1 MGTGPRDGRSA
12 GRGAVAVERES
23 PFAYF
28 RQDPGSG
35 ARAWDGMQPL
45 PRVSATLMPGQAQ
58 YISSPASPLPPQ
70 RGPSGVHRPR
80 SLAPDLASP
89 DQPLVH
95 PGSGAY
101 DSIANS
107 RADFD
112 DRWSGRR
119 REGSSSMATGYTTR
133 GGANAE
139 PLLRMSNPVYGDYD
153 DGASSASD
161 NEGQSNKP
169 KKFRPGKWLS
179 RAVFGKPKRR
189 QP

>member
-1 MGTGPRDGRSA
+1 
-12 GRGAVAVERES
+12 
-23 PFAYF
+23 
-28 RQDPGSG
+28 
-35 ARAWDGMQPL
+35 
-45 PRVSATLMPGQAQ
+45 
-58 YISSPASPLPPQ
+58 
-70 RGPSGVHRPR
+70 
-80 SLAPDLASP
+80 
-89 DQPLVH
+89 
-95 PGSGAY
+95 
-101 DSIANS
+101 
-107 RADFD
+107 
-112 DRWSGRR
+112 
-119 REGSSSMATGYTTR
+119 MATGYTTR